1 MEHATTG
8 QIQNTQKVA
17 HGAEKKRNDQQGFP
31 QNFQGTFVFSQEQN
45 WFVGQNQNQQEP
57 QSNQQ
62 AVPDVGNGQPDELK
76 GLGMMMQKLLQG
88 QQVHAKELNQ
98 VTMDINTRM
107 DNMFTELSTNY
118 DTVRNHIRRIDVQI
132 AQTAEN
138 VKSAM
143 NPRVKHCNA
152 TELRCAKAEGK
163 KPEQLFA
170 ETTLGA

>member
-17 HGAEKKRNDQQGFP
+17 HGAEKKRNDQQGVP

-88 QQVHAKELNQ
+88 QQVQAKELNQ

-138 VKSAM
+138 VKSVM

-152 TELRCAKAEGK
+152 TELRCAKAKGK